1 VAPILFVAFQL
12 VVLAWTFIA
21 YVRRSPSTTF
31 KALWL
36 AAYAGVIGMDVWYF
50 ANFAY
55 PAGFGL

>member
-1 VAPILFVAFQL
+1 MLPIIFVAVQL

-21 YVRRSPSTTF
+21 EIRRSPSPTF

-36 AAYAGVIGMDVWYF
+36 AAYGGVIGMDIWYF

-55 PAGFGL
+55 PSGFAF

>member
-1 VAPILFVAFQL
+1 MTPLVFVVVQL
-12 VVLAWTFIA
+12 VVLAWAFIA
-21 YVRRSPSTTF
+21 QVRRSPSPMF
-31 KALWL
+31 KALYL